1 MSVSVSVSVGGTAMA
16 ACYAVTQLG
25 PSCKGGPMSLCS
37 TVCVYNLCNEKG
49 QESVS
54 QVMS

>member
-25 PSCKGGPMSLCS
+25 PSC
-37 TVCVYNLCNEKG
+37 
-49 QESVS
+49 
-54 QVMS
+54 